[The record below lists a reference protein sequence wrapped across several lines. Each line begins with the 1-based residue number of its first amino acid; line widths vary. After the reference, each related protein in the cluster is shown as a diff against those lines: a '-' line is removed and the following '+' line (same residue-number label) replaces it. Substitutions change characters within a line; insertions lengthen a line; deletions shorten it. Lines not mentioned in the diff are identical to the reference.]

1 MNHLWSAFSI
11 TVATIIFLP
20 AWSSAQAVVQY
31 SPQQRII
38 YVQPS
43 GVFPESYRPHGHAVS
58 VYSTLKRPLVH
69 TGYPGRPP
77 YGYWKGKRRGHGHQ
91 NWQSNRIPYYG
102 REPSHRHPSHCRYGK
117 R

>member
-1 MNHLWSAFSI
+1 MNRLWSAASI
-11 TVATIIFLP
+11 IIATLVFLP
-20 AWSSAQAVVQY
+20 AMSFAQAVVQY

-43 GVFPESYRPHGHAVS
+43 GVFPESYRQHGHAVS

-69 TGYPGRPP
+69 AGFPGRPP
-77 YGYWKGKRRGHGHQ
+77 HGYWKAKRRGYGYQ
-91 NWQSNRIPYYG
+91 NWQSNRSPYYG
-102 REPSHRHPSHCRYGK
+102 RKPTHKHPSHCSYER